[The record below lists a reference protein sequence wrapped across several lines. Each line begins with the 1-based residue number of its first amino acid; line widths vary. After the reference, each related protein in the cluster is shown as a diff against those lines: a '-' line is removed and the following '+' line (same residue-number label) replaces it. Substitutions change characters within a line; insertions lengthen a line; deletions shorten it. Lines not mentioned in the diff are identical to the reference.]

1 MVKRFETK
9 NLFDSSQI
17 TNMVQNFGLKRQDT
31 ADIQL
36 ALQQAFG
43 DYVLAALS
51 EISGSPDEHRQ
62 LYLEASF
69 HLQKAARLLN
79 GLPHPAGKMANR
91 LDTMETTLQKLVEG
105 KIGSAAERANR
116 FMEKNLV
123 RKLREIWRNNTP
135 NPFHAGGDDSG
146 KNPRDFI
153 VYCFHV
159 VGQAYPEIEW
169 FGKLNRIEADMLIKA
184 IKR

>member
-9 NLFDSSQI
+9 NLFSGSQI
-17 TNMVQNFGLKRQDT
+17 TNLVQNFGLKRQNP
-31 ADIQL
+31 ADIQS

-43 DYVLAALS
+43 DYILSALS
-51 EISGSPDEHRQ
+51 ELNGSTDEHRQ
-62 LYLEASF
+62 LYVEASF
-69 HLQKAARLLN
+69 HLQKAALLLD
-79 GLPHPAGKMANR
+79 GLPHPAGKMATR
-91 LDTMETTLQKLVEG
+91 LSNMETTLQKLTEG
-105 KIGSAAERANR
+105 KIGNAAERANR

-135 NPFHAGGDDSG
+135 TPFHTGGDDSG

-153 VYCFHV
+153 VYCFHAA
-159 VGQAYPEIEW
+159 GAEYPELEW
-169 FGKLNRIEADMLIKA
+169 FNSLNRLEADMLIKA

>member
-17 TNMVQNFGLKRQDT
+17 TNMVQNFGLKRQEES
-31 ADIQL
+31 DIQL
-36 ALQQAFG
+36 ALQQAFS
-43 DYVLAALS
+43 DYILSALS
-51 EISGSPDEHRQ
+51 EINGSTEEHRQ
-62 LYLEASF
+62 LYIEASF
-69 HLQKAARLLN
+69 HLQKAERLLD
-79 GLPHPAGKMANR
+79 GLPHPAGKMATR
-91 LDTMETTLQKLVEG
+91 LSTMEATLQKLIEG

-116 FMEKNLV
+116 FMEKNLI

-153 VYCFHV
+153 VFCFHV
-159 VGQAYPEIEW
+159 VGTEYPELDW
-169 FGKLNRIEADMLIKA
+169 FKRLNRFEADLLIKA